1 MNRNDLKN
9 KIAALTLALANA
21 RQRYSSTSWVDE
33 SEEMMFDYLLL
44 LEEEIDRLN
53 DELTKL
59 TKE

>member
-21 RQRYSSTSWVDE
+21 RQRYNAAEMMDT
-33 SEEMMFDYLLL
+33 EEDDMMFDYLLQM
-44 LEEEIDRLN
+44 EEEIDRLN
-53 DELTKL
+53 DELTL